1 MPIERERVTTSGF
14 FPPWIRHEHFARYD
28 FAVEIAS
35 GKTVVDCACSD
46 GTYAGVLAARAG
58 AVHGFDLS
66 AEAIAEARRVNAA
79 PNVHYEVGDALA
91 LPLPDGFA
99 EVFVS
104 LETIEHLPDAP
115 AFLREIV
122 RVLGPGGV
130 LVCSTPDRDVYSP
143 GHGPDSTP
151 WNRFHFREY
160 TREELL
166 VLLGGSFAGITL
178 YGQNPQRPAVVG
190 AMRALGRLLPANLM
204 VRCNQ
209 ALKLPRFLHDP
220 PARHAVVPADPSRR
234 YEILV
239 AVCSQPIG
247 R

>member
-14 FPPWIRHEHFARYD
+14 FPPWIRHEHFARYA
-28 FAVEIAS
+28 FAAEVAS

-46 GTYAGVLAARAG
+46 GTYAGVLARRAG

-122 RVLGPGGV
+122 RVLDPRGV

-143 GHGPDSTP
+143 GNGADSTP
-151 WNRFHFREY
+151 WNRFHIREY
-160 TREELL
+160 TRDELL
-166 VLLGGSFAGITL
+166 RGFFAQVTL
-178 YGQNPQRPAVVG
+178 YGQNPKRPAVVS
-190 AMRALGRLLPANLM
+190 AKRALGRLLSAHLM

-209 ALKLPRFLHDP
+209 AFKLPRFLHDP

-239 AVCSQPIG
+239 AVCSQPLA